1 MKEKIDTN
9 PIQINSKLIIDT
21 LSFQCRK
28 GCAACCIAIS
38 ISSALPGMPLGKP
51 AGVRCINLRPDTS
64 CTIHGKPDY
73 PAICK
78 SFSADLELCGNT
90 NEEAFQ
96 NISKIEKLTRPNE
109 L

>member
-9 PIQINSKLIIDT
+9 PNQINSKPIIET

-38 ISSALPGMPLGKP
+38 ISSVLPGMPCGKP
-51 AGVRCINLRPDTS
+51 AGIRCVNLAPDNS
-64 CTIHGKPDY
+64 CTIHDFPDY

-78 SFSADLELCGNT
+78 SFSADLELCGKT
-90 NEEAFQ
+90 NEEAFW
-96 NISKIEKLTRPNE
+96 NIDKIEKITSPV
-109 L
+109 